1 MKPVRPRVAN
11 VTCLNKGEKIKLT
24 ERNNNSVLGKRSQ
37 RPHQLNAREN
47 ARRLSDSVSRR
58 VVPTSESLAL
68 IFLLRKQSVTSKK
81 KK

>member
-37 RPHQLNAREN
+37 RPLQLNAREN

-58 VVPTSESLAL
+58 VVPTSES
-68 IFLLRKQSVTSKK
+68 SVDLFVAKTKRHW
-81 KK
+81 